1 MIYAC
6 LKKAENGT
14 EEFMYQFFIQPDSV
28 KEKEVWITDLQ
39 DVNHIR
45 NVLRMKKGEKI
56 SLCCEEKGKEYICSI
71 EDMQSDIV
79 KAVIVDINGESRELP
94 VKITLF
100 QGLPKNDKM
109 ELIIQKAVELG
120 VAEIVPMATK
130 RAVVL
135 DAKKA
140 AKKVQRWNEIAKS
153 AAKQSKR
160 GMIPEVK
167 SVMSFKEAVEYGKSM
182 DMLLIPYEDAEG
194 IVHSRQVVESVK
206 GKKSLG
212 IYIGPEGGFPEEEVS
227 LAMEA
232 GAEPITLGHRILR
245 TETAGMAL
253 LSVLMFMLEEE

>member
-1 MIYAC
+1 
-6 LKKAENGT
+6 
-14 EEFMYQFFIQPDSV
+14 MYQFFIESDNIKEDEIWVTDS
-28 KEKEVWITDLQ
+28 Q

-45 NVLRMKKGEKI
+45 NVLRMKKGERV
-56 SLCCEEKGKEYICSI
+56 SLCCEAKGKEYVCSI
-71 EDMQSDIV
+71 EEMEADIV
-79 KAVIVDINGESRELP
+79 RASIIDINGESRELP

-100 QGLPKNDKM
+100 QGLPKSDKM

-120 VAEIVPMATK
+120 AAEIVPMATK
-130 RAVVL
+130 RAVVKL

-160 GMIPEVK
+160 GLIPEVK
-167 SVMSFKEAVEYGKSM
+167 PVMSFKEAVEYGRQM
-182 DMLLIPYEDAEG
+182 DMLLIPYEDAEE
-194 IVHSRQVVESVK
+194 IAHSREVVEAVK

-212 IYIGPEGGFPEEEVS
+212 IYIGPEGGFPEDEVS

-253 LSVLMFMLEEE
+253 LSILMFGLEED

>member
-130 RAVVL
+130 RAVVKL

-194 IVHSRQVVESVK
+194 IVHSRQVVDRAGEQAVFVCNDAPQR
-206 GKKSLG
+206 GKIMCHNKFLPETYFPTKEAVNAPATPHNPSKPMMSL
-212 IYIGPEGGFPEEEVS
+212 
-227 LAMEA
+227 LA
-232 GAEPITLGHRILR
+232 
-245 TETAGMAL
+245 
-253 LSVLMFMLEEE
+253 